1 MRPQV
6 RTITSHPFMESKK
19 DVSHSVL
26 RNGMHA
32 NPKSLE
38 KTHPLQK
45 WKLRVSPKPQLP
57 SVSSFHPMLTGS
69 AKKNLIL
76 GYTTV
81 FFDVLGYSLITPI
94 LPFLSKEMNA
104 TDFEQ
109 GLLFSGYA
117 LSQALSPFRY
127 SPSWIGLWFMG
138 TGSDYYGRKLFF
150 MLSLLGSTFGC
161 TVHRR
166 SCVGAIFQG
175 LSPNMV
181 QLNIWRFITGL
192 LAGSPIVTQA
202 LIADCTS
209 IEDRNKYLAI
219 NESVISAACVLGPA
233 LGGILGG
240 ISLSLPLFVAGGTAG
255 VALLFAAFFMEETNP
270 DVNEIY
276 KMRKSMRGKTEE
288 EKKEIK
294 AKISEM
300 YAAIHKSRQSIHVTP
315 TKTMIYCFLL
325 EFCNRWALNA
335 FNSRYGSFLLDK
347 FGVTS
352 TVFSYIMCAQSALL
366 CIQQGW
372 LYGVVVRTWGVPII
386 IVAMGGMIMEGVAYV
401 LMAAPTSLGWSIV
414 GGILLMLGYGFVTPT
429 SSSIISVSVC

>member
-1 MRPQV
+1 
-6 RTITSHPFMESKK
+6 
-19 DVSHSVL
+19 
-26 RNGMHA
+26 
-32 NPKSLE
+32 
-38 KTHPLQK
+38 
-45 WKLRVSPKPQLP
+45 
-57 SVSSFHPMLTGS
+57 
-69 AKKNLIL
+69 
-76 GYTTV
+76 
-81 FFDVLGYSLITPI
+81 
-94 LPFLSKEMNA
+94 
-104 TDFEQ
+104 
-109 GLLFSGYA
+109 
-117 LSQALSPFRY
+117 
-127 SPSWIGLWFMG
+127 MG

-209 IEDRNKYLAI
+209 VEDRNKYLAI

-233 LGGILGG
+233 LGGVLGG

-276 KMRKSMRGKTEE
+276 KIRKSMKGKTEE